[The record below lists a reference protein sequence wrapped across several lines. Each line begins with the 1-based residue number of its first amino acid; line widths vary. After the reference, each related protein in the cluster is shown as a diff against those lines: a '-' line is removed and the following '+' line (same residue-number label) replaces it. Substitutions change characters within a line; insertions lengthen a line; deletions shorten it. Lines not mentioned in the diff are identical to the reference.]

1 MTNIQGQM
9 DLLPWPQLG
18 FHRLHNWNMFVV
30 LEVGSDYFDELTIQ
44 WDFAETP
51 KKLYWPQWFQ
61 GYDPRSQRDHMLA

>member
-1 MTNIQGQM
+1 
-9 DLLPWPQLG
+9 
-18 FHRLHNWNMFVV
+18 MFVV